1 MRVKMT
7 TRLTRVSRKYDP
19 ASFRGVPICYAIIW
33 SPCTRH
39 QNLVDFEF
47 ERGMKATKILVYSFP
62 RVDFCD
68 IGVQVDRQIAGECID
83 LILVDEPPSAGKEC
97 VPEWA
102 IRTKSR

>member
-1 MRVKMT
+1 
-7 TRLTRVSRKYDP
+7 
-19 ASFRGVPICYAIIW
+19 
-33 SPCTRH
+33 
-39 QNLVDFEF
+39 
-47 ERGMKATKILVYSFP
+47 MKATKILVYSFP

-102 IRTKSR
+102 IRTKSRQLFGSEVSKIHYIWAVLGLSAHGSAVKQRT